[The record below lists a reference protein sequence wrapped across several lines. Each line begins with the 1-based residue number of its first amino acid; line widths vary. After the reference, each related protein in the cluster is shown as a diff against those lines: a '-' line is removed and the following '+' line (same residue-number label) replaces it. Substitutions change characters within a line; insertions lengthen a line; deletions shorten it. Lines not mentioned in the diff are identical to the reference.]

1 MEIEKTI
8 GKLEQ
13 DGIAEEEARGI
24 HGHGKLL
31 LETKGWNKGGWV

>member
-1 MEIEKTI
+1 MKTREPS
-8 GKLEQ
+8 GSSEQ

-31 LETKGWNKGGWV
+31 LETKG